1 MELQQLRM
9 FKAIADLGSIAKAAE
24 KLHCVPSNITT
35 RIKHLEDE
43 LGEPLLIRQGRGVI
57 LSPSGNLFLEYTNKI
72 LMLAQES
79 KRAIARDSTPAGKLS
94 IGAIESSA
102 TSRLPKLLSKYHQ
115 LHPSVDIEF
124 STSTWENLEEAV
136 AKHELDS
143 AIIAVKSVNP
153 NIECIEIY
161 HEELV
166 LIASPSF
173 EPITSPTSL
182 IGRTIYMWP
191 TGCPYRKALE
201 NWLEQNSVSV
211 PITSIASYGTILGC
225 VSAGAGVSLVPRG
238 LYEQFK
244 QIGGIKGYVF
254 DQLHPVANYFI
265 WNKNTGYHSAKE
277 AFLELICTELTTLN
291 VNTSAHN
298 MAP

>member
-57 LSPSGNLFLEYTNKI
+57 LSPSGRLFLEYTNNI
-72 LMLAQES
+72 LKLAQES
-79 KRAIARDSTPAGKLS
+79 KRAIARDNIPAGKLS

-115 LHPSVDIEF
+115 LYPSVDIEF
-124 STSTWENLEEAV
+124 STNTWKNLEKAV
-136 AKHELDS
+136 EKHELDG
-143 AIIAVKSVNP
+143 AIIAVKCVNP
-153 NIECIEIY
+153 DMECVEIY

-173 EPITSPTSL
+173 KPITSPTSL

-191 TGCPYRKALE
+191 EGCPYRKALE

-225 VSAGAGVSLVPRG
+225 VSAGAGVSLVPKG
-238 LYEQFK
+238 VYDQFK

-254 DQLHPVANYFI
+254 DQLPPVENYFI
-265 WNKNTGYHSAKE
+265 WNKNTGYHSAKD
-277 AFLELICTELTTLN
+277 AFLELIRTELTTQNLSD
-291 VNTSAHN
+291 SAHN
-298 MAP
+298 MA